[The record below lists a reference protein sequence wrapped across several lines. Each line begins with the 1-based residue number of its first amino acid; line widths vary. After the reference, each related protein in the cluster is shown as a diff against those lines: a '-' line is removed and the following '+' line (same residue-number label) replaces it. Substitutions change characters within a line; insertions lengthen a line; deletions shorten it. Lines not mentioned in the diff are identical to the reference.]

1 MQKLFNVLLV
11 EDNPG
16 DAFLIQ
22 EQFKTAQT
30 YEYHL
35 THVEYLANAIA
46 FLAQDAYDVILLD
59 LSLPDSRGLETLK
72 TIKEYSLSIPIVILS
87 GINDEELAIQALRQ
101 GAQDYLVKGQV
112 KGEILVH
119 ALRYAI
125 ERKHIEEQLKTKT
138 AQLEALNQ
146 ELQAFS
152 YMVSHDLKNP
162 LTVVKGMSTL
172 LKQKYD
178 LKEKQGDEP
187 GDEKEKLYLDYIC
200 QAGNRME
207 QIIQDL
213 LVLSQV
219 KQQDLTV
226 APVNVSDLAQVI
238 VNRLQQQQPER
249 KVEIVIQPD
258 IIAIADQNLLNH
270 AIENLIHNAWKYT
283 TERPA
288 PCIELGVINSNPVE
302 VSASLSKLNL
312 EEIDNLNQRNRIR
325 SAYRKLVYF
334 IRDNGIGFNPNTAKQ
349 LFTPFHRLD
358 NAKKFEGTGIGLA
371 IVQSIIHRHQGRVWA
386 KAEENMGAT
395 FYFTLGL

>member
-1 MQKLFNVLLV
+1 MQQIFNVLLV

-30 YEYHL
+30 YVYHL
-35 THVEYLANAIA
+35 THVEYLAKAIA
-46 FLAQDAYDVILLD
+46 NLAQNSYDVILLD

-72 TIKEYSLSIPIVILS
+72 TIKEYSFSIPIVILS
-87 GINDEELAIQALRQ
+87 GINDEELALQAVRQ

-125 ERKHIEEQLKTKT
+125 ERKQIEEQLKRKT

-146 ELQAFS
+146 ELEAFS
-152 YMVSHDLKNP
+152 YMVSHDLRNP
-162 LTVVKGMSTL
+162 LTVVKGMSAL
-172 LKQKYD
+172 LKQKYE
-178 LKEKQGDEP
+178 LQGKQ
-187 GDEKEKLYLDYIC
+187 GDEKEKLYINYIC

-219 KQQDLTV
+219 KQQELTV
-226 APVNVSDLAQVI
+226 TLVNVSELAQVI
-238 VNRLQQQQPER
+238 VNRLQQQQPSR
-249 KVEIVIQPD
+249 KVEILIQPD

-283 TERPA
+283 TKQPNS
-288 PCIELGVINSNPVE
+288 CIELGVVDSNPVE
-302 VSASLSKLNL
+302 VSVSLFKLNL
-312 EEIDNLNQRNRIR
+312 EEIDDLNQRNRIR

-334 IRDNGIGFNPNTAKQ
+334 IRDNGIGFNPSTAKK

-358 NAKKFEGTGIGLA
+358 NASKFEGTGIGLA